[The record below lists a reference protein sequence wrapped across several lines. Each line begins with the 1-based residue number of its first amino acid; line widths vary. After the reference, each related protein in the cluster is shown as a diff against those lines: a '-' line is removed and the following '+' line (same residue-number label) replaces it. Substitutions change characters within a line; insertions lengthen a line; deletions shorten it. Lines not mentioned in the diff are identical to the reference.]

1 MAVPAGRVGDL
12 SWTFPRPFLEPSC
25 RYPED
30 EWETQALNYTSG
42 TTGRPKGVLFSH
54 RGAALNSINNALI
67 WSLPQHPSLEAEYV
81 FMYPNQHS
89 RGPRIQPYS
98 AVFRCIHCILL
109 LCLHAVL

>member
-1 MAVPAGRVGDL
+1 MAVRPGFAPHQLPRPF
-12 SWTFPRPFLEPSC
+12 SRPFLEPSC

-67 WSLPQHPSLEAEYV
+67 WSLPQHPSYLWTLPLFHCSGWCFPHTVTLQAGA
-81 FMYPNQHS
+81 S
-89 RGPRIQPYS
+89 RT
-98 AVFRCIHCILL
+98 A
-109 LCLHAVL
+109 